1 MRTTV
6 DLPDDLMKR
15 AKIRAVEEGISL
27 KDLFIRALKSE
38 LDLAA
43 KKEVKE
49 EPVKKIDTSFRQG
62 LSKGNAQLKSSKS
75 GFSTFKLNKP

>member
-27 KDLFIRALKSE
+27 KDLFIRALK
-38 LDLAA
+38 
-43 KKEVKE
+43 VNW
-49 EPVKKIDTSFRQG
+49 TQ
-62 LSKGNAQLKSSKS
+62 QL
-75 GFSTFKLNKP
+75 